1 MSYTVEILRRAE
13 KALRDL
19 TDRKLYHRLRE
30 TIDVL
35 ANEPRPHETID
46 VLANEP
52 RPHGC
57 TKLSGT
63 RNLYRV
69 RIGDHRIVYQVIDD
83 RLLVLVVDIGHRR
96 EIYRA

>member
-1 MSYTVEILRRAE
+1 MPYTVEILRRAE

-19 TDRKLYHRLRE
+19 TDRKLYHRLRD
-30 TIDVL
+30 TIDAL
-35 ANEPRPHETID
+35 A
-46 VLANEP
+46 LQP

-57 TKLSGT
+57 TKLSGAKDI
-63 RNLYRV
+63 YRMRV
-69 RIGDHRIVYQVIDD
+69 GDHRIVYQVIDD

>member
-35 ANEPRPHETID
+35 ASEPRP
-46 VLANEP
+46 L
-52 RPHGC
+52 GC

-69 RIGDHRIVYQVIDD
+69 RVGDHRIVYQVIDD

>member
-30 TIDVL
+30 AIDVL
-35 ANEPRPHETID
+35 AS
-46 VLANEP
+46 EP

-57 TKLSGT
+57 TIFFYLTASLSSPSC
-63 RNLYRV
+63 LF
-69 RIGDHRIVYQVIDD
+69 
-83 RLLVLVVDIGHRR
+83 GHRGDLSPLLYGSLCSAVACLYFFSG
-96 EIYRA
+96 E

>member
-1 MSYTVEILRRAE
+1 MSYTVDVLHRAE
-13 KALRDL
+13 KALRSL

-30 TIDVL
+30 VVDSL
-35 ANEPRPHETID
+35 AQN
-46 VLANEP
+46 P

-63 RNLYRV
+63 KNIYRV
-69 RIGDHRIVYQVIDD
+69 RVGDHRIVYQIIDD
-83 RLLVLVVDIGHRR
+83 RLLVLVIDIGHRR